1 MDVDVSLVAKVDE
14 SAIDQWNWP
23 LIEGDLR
30 CMCRTCKGRP
40 RHVRSKPCLRDFS
53 WSHARAQALAEGRS
67 QLAKT
72 SITERSNARTATDV
86 GMFQG
91 VDEGEE
97 GRIGLAVDVQT
108 NFWPCLEEFGEGR
121 DVFSTVD
128 LDLLR
133 FFESDLADLDIHP
146 TCTQQIL
153 VVEGEEKS
161 VLCCVYIS
169 FEIPITES
177 HRMGERRHRVLGM
190 DSSPAAMG
198 ECNGPWRIEVGVHE
212 AYMERPKPDQ
222 YSSLSSLLYSFPV
235 GCRGSSDRKSTLR
248 GHL

>member
-1 MDVDVSLVAKVDE
+1 
-14 SAIDQWNWP
+14 
-23 LIEGDLR
+23 
-30 CMCRTCKGRP
+30 
-40 RHVRSKPCLRDFS
+40 
-53 WSHARAQALAEGRS
+53 
-67 QLAKT
+67 
-72 SITERSNARTATDV
+72 
-86 GMFQG
+86 MFQG

-133 FFESDLADLDIHP
+133 FLESDLADLDIHP

-198 ECNGPWRIEVGVHE
+198 ECNGPRRIEVGVHE